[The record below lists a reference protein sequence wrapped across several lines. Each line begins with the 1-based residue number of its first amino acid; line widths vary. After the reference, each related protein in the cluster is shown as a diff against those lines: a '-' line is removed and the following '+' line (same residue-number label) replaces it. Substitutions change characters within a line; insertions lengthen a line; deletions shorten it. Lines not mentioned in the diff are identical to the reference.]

1 LLACAPP
8 CLLVPSLLLAQTRD
22 VAFAATPG
30 VPLVPRV
37 SCQPTNERRSAR
49 TCLLRD
55 VSTADRLWCSEEFCP
70 HSASVTLGVLLQPI
84 GGAGAASCAESQE
97 AQSPRPAS
105 AAQRGDAAAAAAAA
119 DGDAQAA
126 PHPRALAIAATA
138 AVQAREL
145 EGRAEPQDHAERAAP
160 VAAAPTAAQESGPH
174 DAGDARGRGLLLH
187 GHADDTAPASQ
198 PADRGGGEPA
208 PGGAAAAGAP
218 QGAEAAEPR
227 SPAAATLPPD
237 CHPDQPQAPAE
248 GLGGSGEAAA
258 SGAGAKR
265 GREEDVGVAADTEGA
280 LPSTEAAAGLANDA
294 AAASAHK
301 RARLGEGPGGDGG
314 ALGAGGAPPGHVSY
328 GVPAPVATNG
338 STP

>member
-1 LLACAPP
+1 MRRRAFSYPP
-8 CLLVPSLLLAQTRD
+8 CFWLKRVFLPLRPPQGARWSLKSA
-22 VAFAATPG
+22 V
-30 VPLVPRV
+30 
-37 SCQPTNERRSAR
+37 QPTNERRSAR

-55 VSTADRLWCSEEFCP
+55 VSTADRLWCSEEFRP
-70 HSASVTLGVLLQPI
+70 HSASVTLGVLLQPT
-84 GGAGAASCAESQE
+84 GGAGAASCADGQE

-105 AAQRGDAAAAAAAA
+105 AAQRGGAAAAAAALA

-138 AVQAREL
+138 AVQAQEP

-174 DAGDARGRGLLLH
+174 DAGDAPGRGLLLH

-198 PADRGGGEPA
+198 PADQGGAEPA
-208 PGGAAAAGAP
+208 SNGAAAAGAP
-218 QGAEAAEPR
+218 QGAEAAGPR

-265 GREEDVGVAADTEGA
+265 GREEDVGVAAHTEGA
-280 LPSTEAAAGLANDA
+280 LPSTEAAAGLADDA
-294 AAASAHK
+294 AAAAAHK
-301 RARLGEGPGGDGG
+301 RARLGEGPRGDGG

-328 GVPAPVATNG
+328 GVPAPVARNG
-338 STP
+338 ATP